1 MAFFPQDDTQ
11 DVSGLPANDAMA
23 QLELQRRLKMAQAL
37 QQEKM
42 PEGQMISGH
51 YVAPSWTQSLANVYS
66 KYRGG
71 RAEEEAMKQYGD
83 YNKNKQE
90 KLAKAVETFGQEIGP
105 EAIKTIKDNF
115 ITQPLQMG
123 ANVATSPFKTNDQ
136 VAQVY
141 PNFSGQ
147 APVQN
152 MAGDTTVNQPI
163 ESTTYRPRTLAEK
176 MQAVTNF
183 GKTTGN
189 QDLMNKIVLGQAES
203 IYKTPES
210 ILGKVDV
217 DKFDP
222 QSINNFIASGSKDYS
237 LLKTIAKPEQAGSLE
252 KDYTFAKA
260 QGFKGGIED
269 FKRVNTN
276 YINPYQQAQ
285 LDNKKL
291 GLFTPETIDMLTDQG
306 LAGDKSV
313 FVGLG
318 RGTQGAENIAAV
330 RENMNKKMKERGW
343 NGADIAAKNAEFMG
357 LMAGER
363 TAGVKG
369 ANIEIAG
376 NEFLNIIPFA
386 KDASAKVS
394 RSGFLPFGKA
404 QIMFD
409 EQTNNPDLNAFAA
422 FNNGLINTY
431 ARAISPTG
439 IPTVQDKTKASKLL
453 SEAKDKEAY
462 DAVVEAFGKEIE
474 AAKKS
479 PRQVRESLRQEISGS
494 GGTGGGKTMH
504 WNDLK

>member
-1 MAFFPQDDTQ
+1 MADYQDL
-11 DVSGLPANDAMA
+11 SGLPADDTMA
-23 QLELQRRLKMAQAL
+23 QMELQRRLKIAQAL
-37 QQEKM
+37 QQEQM
-42 PEGQMISGH
+42 PQGQMVSGH
-51 YVAPSWTQSLANVYS
+51 YVNPSFTQYAANALG
-66 KYRGG
+66 KYVGG
-71 RAEEEAMKQYGD
+71 KQEEQAMKQFGD
-83 YNKNKQE
+83 YQANKQAN
-90 KLAKAVETFGQEIGP
+90 LAKAVENFNKQSNP
-105 EAIKTIKDNF
+105 EEIKTMKDNF
-115 ITQPLQMG
+115 VTQPLQMG
-123 ANVATSPFKTNDQ
+123 FNVPTSPSYSPTSQSSEQ

-141 PNFSGQ
+141 PNFNGQ

-152 MAGDTTVNQPI
+152 MQGETSVNQPI
-163 ESTTYRPRTLAEK
+163 ESVSYRPRTADEK
-176 MQAVTNF
+176 KQAFYNF
-183 GKTTGN
+183 ANATKN
-189 QDLMNKIVLGQAES
+189 PDLLNKMVLNQAENLF
-203 IYKTPES
+203 KTPES
-210 ILGKVDV
+210 VLSKIDP
-217 DKFDP
+217 DKFDA

-237 LLKTIAKPEQAGSLE
+237 LLKPIAKPETAGSLE
-252 KDYTFAKA
+252 KDYLFAKS
-260 QGFKGGIED
+260 QGFPGGIED

-276 YINPYQQAQ
+276 FITPYQQAQ

-291 GLFTPETIDMLTDQG
+291 GLFTPETIDMITDQA

-313 FVGLG
+313 FTGLG

-343 NGADIAAKNAEFMG
+343 KGTDIAAQNAEFMG

-376 NEFLNIIPFA
+376 NEFLNIIPAA
-386 KDASAKVS
+386 KEASAKVS

-409 EQTNNPDLNAFAA
+409 EQTNNPDLSAFAA
-422 FNNGLINTY
+422 FNNGLVNTY

-439 IPTVQDKTKASKLL
+439 IPTVEDKRKASKLL

-462 DAVVEAFGKEIE
+462 DATVAAFGKEIE

-479 PRQVRESLRQEISGS
+479 PRQVRESLRQDISGS
-494 GGTGGGKTMH
+494 SGAGGGKTMH

>member
-1 MAFFPQDDTQ
+1 MADYQDI
-11 DVSGLPANDAMA
+11 SGLPADDTMA
-23 QLELQRRLKMAQAL
+23 QLELQRKLKLAQAL
-37 QQEKM
+37 QQEQV
-42 PEGQMISGH
+42 PQAQMVGGRYI
-51 YVAPSWTQSLANVYS
+51 APSFTQYGSNLLN
-66 KYRGG
+66 KYIGG
-71 RAEEEAMKQYGD
+71 KTEENALKQYGD
-83 YNKNKQE
+83 YTKNKQE
-90 KLAKAVETFGQEIGP
+90 KLAKAVETFGKEISP
-105 EAIKTIKDNF
+105 EAIKSIQDNF
-115 ITQPLQMG
+115 VTQPLQMG
-123 ANVATSPFKTNDQ
+123 ANVATSPFGTSDQ
-136 VAQVY
+136 VAQI
-141 PNFSGQ
+141 
-147 APVQN
+147 APKFGMNTPAPQN
-152 MAGDTTVNQPI
+152 MQGETSVNQPI

-183 GKTTGN
+183 GRTTN
-189 QDLMNKIVLGQAES
+189 NPELMNKVVLGQAEN

-237 LLKTIAKPEQAGSLE
+237 VLKPIAKPETAGSLE
-252 KDYTFAKA
+252 KDYLFAKA

-269 FKRVNTN
+269 FKRVNTD

-285 LDNKKL
+285 LDMKKS
-291 GLFTPETIDMLTDQG
+291 GLFDASTVNMLADQA

-313 FVGLG
+313 LQGLG
-318 RGTQGAENIAAV
+318 RGTQGAENIKIV
-330 RENMNKKMKERGW
+330 RQAINNKMLERGW